1 MNPLPI
7 AIVGAGPAGLKT
19 ATHLG
24 QRGLDCVVL
33 EEHAQIG
40 LPENCSGLLSVHGS
54 RKAGLPVEECIVN
67 KIRGA
72 RLFAPNNT
80 VLTIEKSDAVAYLVK
95 RSKLDELLGEEA
107 QKSGATIKLNTR
119 LIDIRKNTLFV
130 EANGRGELVK
140 AGIVVGSD
148 GPNSKTRNLMG
159 IKATMDDFIHSYQV
173 RAKGSFDPE
182 MVELYFGG
190 FAWNFF
196 AWVIPESKTT
206 ARIGLGCKTGLNP
219 KKQFEGFVQQKKLEL
234 DVVEES
240 SFLIPCRKPLE
251 NLVQEN
257 KLLVGDAGF
266 QTKATSGGGIIFS
279 ALAGQKAAEAIHEHL
294 LEKKP
299 LENYHQ
305 KTMELKKE
313 LELHWKLHKYFT
325 TLTDSD
331 INRLFLKL
339 KKANIERL
347 LAEEGN
353 MDFPTQFV
361 PKLLW
366 NPRMLAFLPDA
377 VKFLRS

>member
-1 MNPLPI
+1 MNSLPI

-19 ATHLG
+19 AIHLSKKG
-24 QRGLDCVVL
+24 IDCTIL
-33 EEHAQIG
+33 EEHGQIG
-40 LPENCSGLLSVHGS
+40 LPENCSGLISNRGS
-54 RKAGLPVEECIVN
+54 KKAELPLDECTVN

-72 RLFAPNNT
+72 RIFSPNNT
-80 VLTIEKSDAVAYLVK
+80 VLSIERSEPVATLVK
-95 RSKLDELLGEEA
+95 RSKLDEELGKEA
-107 QKSGATIKLNTR
+107 KKSGAGIRMNTR

-130 EANGRGELVK
+130 EANGRGELLK
-140 AGIVVGSD
+140 ASIVVGSD

-159 IKATMDDFIHSYQV
+159 IKANMEDFIHSYQV

-196 AWVIPESKTT
+196 AWVIPENKTT

-219 KKQFEGFVQQKKLEL
+219 KKQFEGFVQQKKIEFETL
-234 DVVEES
+234 EES
-240 SFLIPCRKPLE
+240 SFLIPCRKPME
-251 NLVQEN
+251 KLVQEN
-257 KLLVGDAGF
+257 KLLAGDAGF
-266 QTKATSGGGIIFS
+266 FTKSTTGGGIVFS
-279 ALAGQKAAEAIHEHL
+279 ALAGQKAAETIHEHL
-294 LEKKP
+294 VDNKP
-299 LENYHQ
+299 LDNYHQ
-305 KTMELKKE
+305 KTLELRKE

-331 INRLFLKL
+331 INHLFSKL
-339 KKANIERL
+339 KKANIEQL
-347 LAEEGN
+347 LAQEGN

-377 VKFLRS
+377 VKFLRA